1 MEVVDFF
8 MNPLN
13 GYSYDKLS
21 KAIKIAINENELN
34 IKDILKTD
42 DEVINILKQSKN
54 NEVIRLMKSLNSNV
68 KVKINEDKYDI
79 FIKGKTRLINPWVYV
94 KGTVYTLS
102 DLDSSIDI
110 INCEAEK
117 SMSKGVYIEIL

>member
-1 MEVVDFF
+1 M
-8 MNPLN
+8 
-13 GYSYDKLS
+13 
-21 KAIKIAINENELN
+21 
-34 IKDILKTD
+34 
-42 DEVINILKQSKN
+42 
-54 NEVIRLMKSLNSNV
+54 
-68 KVKINEDKYDI
+68 KINEDKYDI
-79 FIKGKTRLINPWVYV
+79 FIKGKTRLINPGVYV